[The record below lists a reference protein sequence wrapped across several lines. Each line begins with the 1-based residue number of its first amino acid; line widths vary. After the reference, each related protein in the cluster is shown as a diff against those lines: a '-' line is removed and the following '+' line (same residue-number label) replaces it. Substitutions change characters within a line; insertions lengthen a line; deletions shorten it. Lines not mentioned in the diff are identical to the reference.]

1 MNRIPVTQVMIAP
14 PTVDSALDRMATG
27 QGSPPSS
34 EDGADHMVVDVESR
48 FLCLRR
54 EFLLH

>member
-1 MNRIPVTQVMIAP
+1 
-14 PTVDSALDRMATG
+14 MATG
-27 QGSPPSS
+27 QGSRPSP

-54 EFLLH
+54 DFLLH